1 MHIGGDFG
9 GKGGFM
15 DVAVAYF
22 LSKKAGMPVKMVMDY
37 TEELTAGNPRHASI
51 IKVKTGVKKERHHR
65 RASYRFS
72 LRQRRLRVDEAGGL
86 FDRRV
91 DLRRAL

>member
-51 IKVKTGVKKERHHR
+51 IKVKTGRQEKRRHR
-65 RASYRFS
+65 RAPYRLSF
-72 LRQRRLRVDEAGGL
+72 RQRRLRVDEAGGL
-86 FDRRV
+86 SDRRV
-91 DLRRAL
+91 DLRRAV